1 MLNIDSIFQG
11 EVLLVAWYIFA
22 HDKSPST
29 AVRRNYN
36 HSIIIRKSKYLLC
49 ESKLYIILGEWN
61 LKFHFRYFYN
71 LQKYLPKR
79 VVFVVS

>member
-36 HSIIIRKSKYLLC
+36 HSIII
-49 ESKLYIILGEWN
+49 
-61 LKFHFRYFYN
+61 
-71 LQKYLPKR
+71 
-79 VVFVVS
+79 